1 MLTLTRAKPTKR
13 SALRNAEYYDF
24 QDVLDKL
31 YEDSEKGGQFQNLT
45 ELICCPQNIML
56 AYRNIKKNSGSKTA
70 GVDKKTIT
78 HLQQWE
84 RPQLV
89 AYIQKRLSSYH
100 PQPVRRV
107 EIPKGNGKTR
117 PLGIPTI
124 MDRLIQQCIL
134 QILEPICEAKFFK
147 RSNGFRPNRSAE
159 HAISQSYKFIQGQNL
174 HFVVDIDIKGFF
186 DNVSHGKLLKQ
197 MWALG
202 IKDKKLLSI
211 LSAMLK
217 AEIAGIGFPEK
228 GTPQGGIISPLL
240 SNIVLNELDW
250 WVASQ
255 WETMPTRVP
264 YKRRVMKNGTLDNSG
279 VYSQLRKTGLK
290 ECYIVRYADDFKIF
304 CRYRGDAQKI
314 FVAVKQWLHDRL
326 GLEISPEKSKI
337 VNLKRQYSEF
347 LGFKMKAV
355 KKGKKSN
362 GQSKYVVQSHI
373 SDKAKDK
380 IKQKA
385 VGAVNELKQIDAKG
399 NTILRYNALVMG
411 WHNYYHFATHVSRD
425 FSEIAFLVK
434 SSAKG
439 KLERQMKKK
448 IAKPI
453 TSPVYIKYSKSKEM
467 RFIGGIPILPI
478 AYVRHKNPI
487 DKKRSINSY
496 TAEGRAEIH
505 KKLSKVNVEILHYLM
520 RNPVRDMSVEYND
533 NRLSLYCSQQGK
545 CAVTGEISEIGR
557 IHCHHKTAKHLGGND
572 SYANLTL
579 IDIDVHTLVHAT
591 KEETVSKLLATLQL
605 DKKQLAKINK
615 LRNLLNLNEILQ

>member
-31 YEDSEKGGQFQNLT
+31 YADSEKGCQFKNLT
-45 ELICCPQNIML
+45 ELICSPENILL
-56 AYRNIKKNSGSKTA
+56 AFRNIKKNRGSKTA

-84 RPQLV
+84 NEQLI
-89 AYIQKRLSSYH
+89 AYIQKRLSNYI

-134 QILEPICEAKFFK
+134 QVLEPICEAKFFK

-197 MWALG
+197 MWSIG
-202 IKDKKLLSI
+202 IRDKKLLSI
-211 LSAMLK
+211 ISAMLK
-217 AEIAGIGFPEK
+217 AEVAGIGFPEK

-255 WETMPTRVP
+255 WETLPTRVA
-264 YKRRVMKNGTLDNSG
+264 YKCRVMKNGTLDKSN
-279 VYSQLRKTGLK
+279 VYAELRNTGLK

-304 CRYRGDAQKI
+304 CRYRSDAQKM
-314 FVAVKQWLHDRL
+314 FMAVKGWLHDRL

-347 LGFKMKAV
+347 LGFKIKAV

-362 GQSKYVVQSHI
+362 GKTKYVVKSHI
-373 SDKAKDK
+373 SDKAKEK
-380 IKQKA
+380 IKQRA
-385 VGAVNELKQIDAKG
+385 VSAVNELKKVDAKG

-411 WHNYYHFATHVSRD
+411 WHNYYQYATHVSRD

-439 KLERQMKKK
+439 KLEQQMKKK

-453 TSPVYIKYSKSKEM
+453 TSTIYVKYSKSREM
-467 RFIGGIPILPI
+467 RFIGETPILPI

-496 TAEGRAEIH
+496 TVEGRAEIH
-505 KKLSKVNVEILHYLM
+505 KKLATVNVAILHYLM
-520 RNPVRDMSVEYND
+520 RNPVRDRSVEYND

-545 CAVTGEISEIGR
+545 CAVTGRFLEIAR
-557 IHCHHKTAKHLGGND
+557 IHCHHKMATYLGGDD
-572 SYANLTL
+572 SYRNLIL
-579 IDIDVHTLVHAT
+579 IDVDVHILVHAT
-591 KEETVSKLLATLQL
+591 QENTIGKYLSTLQL
-605 DKKQLAKINK
+605 DEKQLEKVNK
-615 LRNLLNLNEILQ
+615 LRAILCLNEIFK

>member
-1 MLTLTRAKPTKR
+1 
-13 SALRNAEYYDF
+13 
-24 QDVLDKL
+24 
-31 YEDSEKGGQFQNLT
+31 
-45 ELICCPQNIML
+45 
-56 AYRNIKKNSGSKTA
+56 
-70 GVDKKTIT
+70 
-78 HLQQWE
+78 
-84 RPQLV
+84 
-89 AYIQKRLSSYH
+89 
-100 PQPVRRV
+100 
-107 EIPKGNGKTR
+107 
-117 PLGIPTI
+117 

-134 QILEPICEAKFFK
+134 QVLEPICEAKFFK
-147 RSNGFRPNRSAE
+147 RSNGFRPNRSVE

-197 MWALG
+197 MWSIG
-202 IKDKKLLSI
+202 IRDKKLLSI
-211 LSAMLK
+211 ISAMLK
-217 AEIAGIGFPEK
+217 AEVAGIGFPEK

-255 WETMPTRVP
+255 WETLPTRVA
-264 YKRRVMKNGTLDNSG
+264 YKCRVMKNGTLDKSN
-279 VYSQLRKTGLK
+279 VYAELRNTGLK

-304 CRYRGDAQKI
+304 CRYRSDAQKM
-314 FVAVKQWLHDRL
+314 FMAVKGWLHDRL

-362 GQSKYVVQSHI
+362 GKTKYVVKSHI
-373 SDKAKDK
+373 SDKAKEK
-380 IKQKA
+380 IKQRA
-385 VGAVNELKQIDAKG
+385 VSAVNELKKVDAKG

-411 WHNYYHFATHVSRD
+411 WHNYYQYATHVSRD

-439 KLERQMKKK
+439 KLEQQMKKK

-453 TSPVYIKYSKSKEM
+453 TSPIYIKYSKSREM
-467 RFIGGIPILPI
+467 RFVGETPILPI

-496 TAEGRAEIH
+496 TVEGRAEIH
-505 KKLSKVNVEILHYLM
+505 KKLATVNVAILHYLM
-520 RNPVRDMSVEYND
+520 RNPVCDRSVEYND

-545 CAVTGEISEIGR
+545 CAVTGRFLEIAR
-557 IHCHHKTAKHLGGND
+557 IHCHHKTATYLGGDD
-572 SYANLTL
+572 SYRNIIL
-579 IDIDVHTLVHAT
+579 IDVDVHILVHAT
-591 KEETVSKLLATLQL
+591 QENTIGKYLSTLQL
-605 DKKQLAKINK
+605 DEKQLEKVNK
-615 LRNLLNLNEILQ
+615 LRAILCLNEISK